1 MSTRDRFVIIDGH
14 ALAYRQYFAL
24 PVQAFRTR
32 AGEPTNATYGFT
44 RTLLDILQGE
54 KPEYLAV
61 SFDRGL
67 SGREEL
73 YEDYKGTREK
83 MPDDLRAQIER
94 IEEMVQ
100 AFNIPVLA
108 QEGYEADDVIGTV
121 VRLVAD
127 KDLAVH
133 IITGDRDILQLLS
146 ERVNVQLPGR
156 RGQKDVI
163 WTLQAFRDHY
173 GLEPWQL
180 VELKGLM
187 GDSSDNIPGVKGI
200 GEKSGTTLLQQFES
214 IAGIYEH
221 LDDTRGAVRK
231 RLEAGADMARI
242 SRELAMIKR
251 DVPLSLS
258 LDYCVAHDFDLNQ
271 VQELMR
277 TLEFRSLG
285 DRLKDFSQIGMFA
298 EAETGAGTA
307 VPQAVDDVETVLVND
322 EAALSDMVTA
332 LESAGGIVWDVETT
346 SVDQMSCDL
355 VGIALAVDGVRG
367 WYVPVGHSRG
377 QQLPL
382 QQVLDALRGPLAD
395 PDIPKYAHN
404 AAYDLVVL
412 QRYGIDVTPVAFD
425 TMLAQWLFDTSSKFL
440 GLKNFARFVLE
451 PPVEMTE
458 ISELLGTG
466 RKQISMDQVEIDRA
480 APYAAADGAITWRA
494 VDYLQPRMEAD
505 EALNEV
511 FTTLELPLVPVIA
524 DLERAGV
531 VLDTQHLQQLSL
543 ALGER
548 LRELEETIYG
558 LSGGYGAFN
567 INSPRQLNDVL
578 FGKLGL
584 PTTNLRRTTHGFS
597 TNAET
602 LEKLRP
608 HHEIIGHISEHREL
622 GKLKGTYVD
631 SLPDLINSHTGRLH
645 TSYNQTGT
653 STGRISSNNPNLQ
666 NIPIRT
672 EPGREV
678 RRAFVP
684 QDGSQLLSVDYNQ
697 IELRV
702 MAHFCEDPTLLE
714 AFQQEQD
721 IHSVTAA
728 TVFDVPLEEVSYQE
742 RDFAKRVNFGLMYGM
757 GAFGL
762 ASDSN
767 LSLQQAREFIADY
780 FGRMPRV
787 KEWIDATKQQARQGP
802 LTTLFGRRH
811 EFPVLLNASRSNA
824 VAVSRAERVAI
835 NLPIQG
841 SAAEIMKRAMLDVH
855 AALAASQLDARMIL
869 QVHDELVLEVPD
881 GQLAE
886 TGRLVVEVMEAAV
899 ELKAPLRAN
908 AEVGLNWRDMQPLHM

>member
-1 MSTRDRFVIIDGH
+1 MSAQPRFVIIDGH

-44 RTLLDILQGE
+44 RTLLDILQHDA
-54 KPEYLAV
+54 PEYLAV
-61 SFDRGL
+61 SLDRGL
-67 SGREEL
+67 SGRDEL
-73 YEDYKGTREK
+73 YGEYKGTREK
-83 MPDDLRAQIER
+83 MPDDLRPQIER
-94 IEEMVQ
+94 IEEVVQ

-108 QEGYEADDVIGTV
+108 LEGYEADDVIGTV
-121 VRLVAD
+121 VRLLAD
-127 KDLAVH
+127 ENVAVH

-146 ERVNVQLPGR
+146 DKVSVQLPGR
-156 RGQKDVI
+156 RGQRDVT
-163 WTLQAFRDHY
+163 WDQAAFHDHY
-173 GLEPWQL
+173 SLEPWQL

-187 GDSSDNIPGVKGI
+187 GDSSDNIPGVRGI
-200 GEKSGTTLLQQFES
+200 GEKTGSNLLQKYGS
-214 IAGIYEH
+214 IAGVYDR
-221 LDDTRGAVRK
+221 LDDIRGAMRAK
-231 RLEAGADMARI
+231 LEAGADLARL
-242 SRELAMIKR
+242 SRELAQIKR
-251 DVPLSLS
+251 DVPLAFS
-258 LDYCVAHDFDLNQ
+258 LDDCVAHDFDLNN

-277 TLEFRSLG
+277 LLEFRSFS
-285 DRLKDFSQIGMFA
+285 DRLRDFSQLDMFA
-298 EAETGAGTA
+298 PEVEASPPA
-307 VPQAVDDVETVLVND
+307 VEQAVDGVETILVDDASALNELVAAL
-322 EAALSDMVTA
+322 EAAQ
-332 LESAGGIVWDVETT
+332 GIVWDVETT
-346 SVDQMSCDL
+346 GVDQMSCEL
-355 VGIALAVDGVRG
+355 VGIALAVDGERG
-367 WYVPVGHSRG
+367 WYVPVGHARG
-377 QQLPL
+377 RQLAL
-382 QQVLDALRGPLAD
+382 QQVLDALRGPLTD
-395 PDIPKYAHN
+395 PNIPKFAHN
-404 AAYDLVVL
+404 AAYDLVVM
-412 QRYGIDVTPVAFD
+412 QRYGIDVTPVVFD

-458 ISELLGTG
+458 ITELLGTG
-466 RKQISMDQVEIDRA
+466 RKQISMAEVEIDRA
-480 APYAAADGAITWRA
+480 APYAAADGAVTMRA
-494 VDYLQPRMEAD
+494 VNFLQPRMQAD
-505 EALNEV
+505 DALQEV
-511 FTTLELPLVPVIA
+511 FATLEMPLVPVIA

-531 VLDTQHLQQLSL
+531 VLDTQHLQRLSG

-548 LRELEETIYG
+548 LAELEETIYG
-558 LSGGYGAFN
+558 LSGGYGPFN

-584 PTTNLRRTTHGFS
+584 PTANLRRTSHGFS

-602 LEKLRP
+602 LDKLQAYHP
-608 HHEIIGHISEHREL
+608 IIGHISEHREL

-631 SLPDLINSHTGRLH
+631 SLPDLINAHTGRLH

-684 QDGSQLLSVDYNQ
+684 QDGCHLLAVDYNQ

-728 TVFDVPLEEVSYQE
+728 TVFGIPLAEISYRQ

-757 GAFGL
+757 GAYSL
-762 ASDSN
+762 ASDSD
-767 LSLQQAREFIADY
+767 LTLAEARQFIEDY
-780 FGRMPRV
+780 FGRMPRIR
-787 KEWIDATKQQARQGP
+787 EWMDATKAQARRGP

-811 EFPVLLNASRSNA
+811 EFPVLLDGRRSNP
-824 VAVSRAERVAI
+824 VAVNRAERVAI

-841 SAAEIMKRAMLDVH
+841 SAAEIMKRAMIDLH
-855 AALAASQLDARMIL
+855 QALAASTLAARMIL

-881 GQLAE
+881 DQLAE
-886 TGRLVVEVMEAAV
+886 TSRLVMDVMENAV

-908 AEVGLNWRDMQPLHM
+908 AEVGLNWRDMQPVPL

>member
-44 RTLLDILQGE
+44 RTLLDLLLGE

-73 YEDYKGTREK
+73 YEEYKGTREK
-83 MPDDLRAQIER
+83 MPDDLRSQIER

-121 VRLVAD
+121 VRLVAEE
-127 KDLAVH
+127 DLDVL

-146 ERVNVQLPGR
+146 ERVSVQLPGR

-200 GEKSGTTLLQQFES
+200 GEKSGTTLLQQFDS
-214 IAGIYEH
+214 IANIYEH
-221 LDDTRGAVRK
+221 LDDTRGAMRK
-231 RLEAGADMARI
+231 RLEVGADMARI

-298 EAETGAGTA
+298 AEETA
-307 VPQAVDDVETVLVND
+307 ATTTVLQAVDDVEIVLVKD
-322 EAALSDMVTA
+322 EVALTDMVAALKA
-332 LESAGGIVWDVETT
+332 AGGIVWDVETT

-355 VGIALAVDGVRG
+355 VGIALAVDGRRG
-367 WYVPVGHSRG
+367 WYVPVGHASGR
-377 QQLPL
+377 QLPL
-382 QQVLDALRGPLAD
+382 QQVLDVLRGPLTD

-404 AAYDLVVL
+404 AAYDLVVM
-412 QRYGIDVTPVAFD
+412 QRYGIDVAPVAFD

-494 VDYLQPRMEAD
+494 VDHLRPRMEAD
-505 EALNEV
+505 AALNEV

-531 VLDTQHLQQLSL
+531 VLDTQHLQGLSHS
-543 ALGER
+543 LGER
-548 LRELEETIYG
+548 LRELEKTIYG

-608 HHEIIGHISEHREL
+608 FHEIIGHISEHREL

-728 TVFDVPLEEVSYQE
+728 TVFGIPLEQVSYQE

-762 ASDSN
+762 ASDSDMT
-767 LSLQQAREFIADY
+767 LQQAREFIADY

-787 KEWIDATKQQARQGP
+787 RDWIDATKQQARQGP

-855 AALAASQLDARMIL
+855 GALAANQLDARMIL

-881 GQLAE
+881 AQLAE

-908 AEVGLNWRDMQPLHM
+908 AEVGLNWRDMQPLHL

>member
-1 MSTRDRFVIIDGH
+1 
-14 ALAYRQYFAL
+14 
-24 PVQAFRTR
+24 
-32 AGEPTNATYGFT
+32 
-44 RTLLDILQGE
+44 
-54 KPEYLAV
+54 
-61 SFDRGL
+61 
-67 SGREEL
+67 
-73 YEDYKGTREK
+73 
-83 MPDDLRAQIER
+83 MPDDLRSQIER

-121 VRLVAD
+121 VRLVAEE
-127 KDLAVH
+127 DLDVL

-146 ERVNVQLPGR
+146 ERVSVQLPGR

-163 WTLQAFRDHY
+163 WTLQAFRDQY

-214 IAGIYEH
+214 IANIYEH
-221 LDDTRGAVRK
+221 LDETRGAQRK

-242 SRELAMIKR
+242 SRELAQIKR

-298 EAETGAGTA
+298 AEETA
-307 VPQAVDDVETVLVND
+307 AATTVLQAVDDVETVLVND
-322 EAALSDMVTA
+322 EAALADMVTA

-355 VGIALAVDGVRG
+355 VGIALAVDGMRG

-377 QQLPL
+377 RQLPL
-382 QQVLDALRGPLAD
+382 QQVLDALRGPLTD
-395 PDIPKYAHN
+395 PAIPKYAHN

-466 RKQISMDQVEIDRA
+466 RKQISMAEVEIENA
-480 APYAAADGAITWRA
+480 APYAAADGVITWRA
-494 VDYLQPRMEAD
+494 VDHLQPRMEAD

-531 VLDTQHLQQLSL
+531 VLDTQHLQQLSHS
-543 ALGER
+543 LGER

-584 PTTNLRRTTHGFS
+584 PTANLRRTTHGFS

-631 SLPDLINSHTGRLH
+631 SLPDLINAHTGRLH

-728 TVFDVPLEEVSYQE
+728 TVFGIPLEEVSYQE

-762 ASDSN
+762 ASDSDM
-767 LSLQQAREFIADY
+767 SVKQAREFIADY

-787 KEWIDATKQQARQGP
+787 REWIETTKQQARQGP

-811 EFPVLLNASRSNA
+811 EFPVLLNAGRSNA

-855 AALAASQLDARMIL
+855 AALAANRLDARMIL

-886 TGRLVVEVMEAAV
+886 TGRLVVDVMEAAV

-908 AEVGLNWRDMQPLHM
+908 AEVGLNWRDMQPLSL

>member
-44 RTLLDILQGE
+44 RTLLDLLLGE

-73 YEDYKGTREK
+73 YEEYKGTREK
-83 MPDDLRAQIER
+83 MPDDLRSQIER

-127 KDLAVH
+127 KDLDVL

-146 ERVNVQLPGR
+146 ERVRVQLPGR

-214 IAGIYEH
+214 IAGVYEH
-221 LDDTRGAVRK
+221 IEDVRGAMRK
-231 RLEAGADMARI
+231 RLEAGTDMARI

-277 TLEFRSLG
+277 TLEFRSLS

-298 EAETGAGTA
+298 PEETAAATT
-307 VPQAVDDVETVLVND
+307 VLQAVDDVETVLVND
-322 EAALSDMVTA
+322 EADLTDMVAA

-355 VGIALAVDGVRG
+355 VGIALAVDGDRG

-382 QQVLDALRGPLAD
+382 QRVLDALRGPLTD

-466 RKQISMDQVEIDRA
+466 RKQISMAEVEIDNA

-494 VDYLQPRMEAD
+494 VDHLRPRMEVNL
-505 EALNEV
+505 ALNEV

-531 VLDTQHLQQLSL
+531 VLDTQHLQQLSHS
-543 ALGER
+543 LGER

-584 PTTNLRRTTHGFS
+584 PTNNLRRTTHGFS

-608 HHEIIGHISEHREL
+608 FHEIIGHISEHREL

-728 TVFDVPLEEVSYQE
+728 TVFAIPLEEVSYQE

-762 ASDSN
+762 ASDSDM
-767 LSLQQAREFIADY
+767 SVKQAREFIADY

-787 KEWIDATKQQARQGP
+787 RDWIDATKQQARQGP

-855 AALAASQLDARMIL
+855 AALAANKLDARMIL
-869 QVHDELVLEVPD
+869 QVHDELVLEVPNE
-881 GQLAE
+881 QLAE

-908 AEVGLNWRDMQPLHM
+908 AEVGLNWRDMQPLPL

>member
-1 MSTRDRFVIIDGH
+1 MSSRERFVIIDGH

-44 RTLLDILQGE
+44 RTLLDLLLGE

-73 YEDYKGTREK
+73 YEEYKGTREK
-83 MPDDLRAQIER
+83 MPDDLRSQIER

-121 VRLVAD
+121 VRLVANEGLD
-127 KDLAVH
+127 VL

-146 ERVNVQLPGR
+146 ERVKVQLPGR

-214 IAGIYEH
+214 IAGVYEH
-221 LDDTRGAVRK
+221 IEDVRGARRK
-231 RLEAGADMARI
+231 RLEAGVDLARI

-258 LDYCVAHDFDLNQ
+258 LDYCVAHDFDLGQ

-277 TLEFRSLG
+277 TLEFRSLS

-298 EAETGAGTA
+298 AEETGAATT
-307 VPQAVDDVETVLVND
+307 VLQAVDDVETVLVND
-322 EAALSDMVTA
+322 EAALAEMVAA

-355 VGIALAVDGVRG
+355 VGIALAVDGDRG

-377 QQLPL
+377 KQLPL
-382 QQVLDALRGPLAD
+382 QQVLDALRGPLMD

-404 AAYDLVVL
+404 AVYDLVVL

-440 GLKNFARFVLE
+440 GLKNFARFVLD

-466 RKQISMDQVEIDRA
+466 RKQISMAEVDIDRA

-494 VDYLQPRMEAD
+494 VDHLQPRMEAD
-505 EALNEV
+505 GALNEV

-531 VLDTQHLQQLSL
+531 VLDTQHLQQLSRS
-543 ALGER
+543 LGER

-584 PTTNLRRTTHGFS
+584 PTNNLRRTTHGFS

-608 HHEIIGHISEHREL
+608 FHEIIGHISEHREL
-622 GKLKGTYVD
+622 NKLKGTYVD

-728 TVFDVPLEEVSYQE
+728 TVFGIPLEEVSYQE

-762 ASDSN
+762 ASDSDM
-767 LSLQQAREFIADY
+767 SVKQAREFIADY

-787 KEWIDATKQQARQGP
+787 RDWIDATKQLARQGP

-811 EFPVLLNASRSNA
+811 EFPVLLNAGRGNA

-855 AALAASQLDARMIL
+855 AALATNQLDARMIL

-908 AEVGLNWRDMQPLHM
+908 AEVGLNWRDMQPLPF

>member
-1 MSTRDRFVIIDGH
+1 MSTRERFVIIDGH

-44 RTLLDILQGE
+44 RTLLDLLLGE

-73 YEDYKGTREK
+73 YEEYKGTREK
-83 MPDDLRAQIER
+83 MPDDLRSQIER

-127 KDLAVH
+127 EDLDVL

-163 WTLQAFRDHY
+163 WTLQAFRGHY

-214 IAGIYEH
+214 IAGVYEH
-221 LDDTRGAVRK
+221 IEDVRGAQRK
-231 RLEAGADMARI
+231 RLEAGVDLARV

-277 TLEFRSLG
+277 TLEFRSLS

-298 EAETGAGTA
+298 AEETGAAAT
-307 VPQAVDDVETVLVND
+307 VLQAVDDVETVLVND
-322 EAALSDMVTA
+322 EAALAEMVAA

-355 VGIALAVDGVRG
+355 VGIALAVDGDRG

-377 QQLPL
+377 RQLPL
-382 QQVLDALRGPLAD
+382 QQVLNALRGPLTD

-466 RKQISMDQVEIDRA
+466 RKQISMAEVDIDNA

-494 VDYLQPRMEAD
+494 VDHLQPRMEAD
-505 EALNEV
+505 GALNEV

-531 VLDTQHLQQLSL
+531 VLDTQHLQQLSHS
-543 ALGER
+543 LGER

-584 PTTNLRRTTHGFS
+584 PTNNLRRTTHGFS

-608 HHEIIGHISEHREL
+608 FHEIIGHISEHREL
-622 GKLKGTYVD
+622 NKLKGTYVD

-728 TVFDVPLEEVSYQE
+728 TVFGIPLEEVSYQE

-762 ASDSN
+762 ASDSDM
-767 LSLQQAREFIADY
+767 SVKQAREFIADY

-787 KEWIDATKQQARQGP
+787 RDWIDATKQQARQGP

-811 EFPVLLNASRSNA
+811 EFPVLLNAGRSNA

-855 AALAASQLDARMIL
+855 AALAANQLDARMIL

-886 TGRLVVEVMEAAV
+886 TGGLVVEVMEAAV

-908 AEVGLNWRDMQPLHM
+908 AEVGLNWRDMQPLPF

>member
-1 MSTRDRFVIIDGH
+1 M
-14 ALAYRQYFAL
+14 
-24 PVQAFRTR
+24 
-32 AGEPTNATYGFT
+32 
-44 RTLLDILQGE
+44 
-54 KPEYLAV
+54 
-61 SFDRGL
+61 
-67 SGREEL
+67 
-73 YEDYKGTREK
+73 
-83 MPDDLRAQIER
+83 
-94 IEEMVQ
+94 
-100 AFNIPVLA
+100 
-108 QEGYEADDVIGTV
+108 
-121 VRLVAD
+121 
-127 KDLAVH
+127 
-133 IITGDRDILQLLS
+133 
-146 ERVNVQLPGR
+146 
-156 RGQKDVI
+156 
-163 WTLQAFRDHY
+163 
-173 GLEPWQL
+173 
-180 VELKGLM
+180 
-187 GDSSDNIPGVKGI
+187 
-200 GEKSGTTLLQQFES
+200 
-214 IAGIYEH
+214 
-221 LDDTRGAVRK
+221 
-231 RLEAGADMARI
+231 
-242 SRELAMIKR
+242 
-251 DVPLSLS
+251 
-258 LDYCVAHDFDLNQ
+258 
-271 VQELMR
+271 
-277 TLEFRSLG
+277 
-285 DRLKDFSQIGMFA
+285 
-298 EAETGAGTA
+298 
-307 VPQAVDDVETVLVND
+307 
-322 EAALSDMVTA
+322 
-332 LESAGGIVWDVETT
+332 
-346 SVDQMSCDL
+346 
-355 VGIALAVDGVRG
+355 
-367 WYVPVGHSRG
+367 
-377 QQLPL
+377 
-382 QQVLDALRGPLAD
+382 
-395 PDIPKYAHN
+395 
-404 AAYDLVVL
+404 

-466 RKQISMDQVEIDRA
+466 RKQISMAEVEIDRA

-494 VDYLQPRMEAD
+494 VDHLQPRMVAD
-505 EALNEV
+505 SALNEV
-511 FTTLELPLVPVIA
+511 YKTLELPLVPVIA

-543 ALGER
+543 SLGER

-584 PTTNLRRTTHGFS
+584 PTTNLRRTSLGFS

-608 HHEIIGHISEHREL
+608 HHEIIGHIGEHREL
-622 GKLKGTYVD
+622 SKLRGTYVD
-631 SLPDLINSHTGRLH
+631 SLPDLINAHTGRLH

-684 QDGSQLLSVDYNQ
+684 QEGSQLLSVDYNQ

-728 TVFDVPLEEVSYQE
+728 TVFGIPLEQVSYKE
-742 RDFAKRVNFGLMYGM
+742 RDFAKRVNFGLIYGM

-762 ASDSN
+762 ASDSD
-767 LSLQQAREFIADY
+767 LTLAQARQFIADY
-780 FGRMPRV
+780 FGRMPRIR
-787 KEWIDATKQQARQGP
+787 EWMDATKARARQGP

-855 AALAASQLDARMIL
+855 AALAASRLDARMIL

-881 GQLAE
+881 PQLAE
-886 TGRLVVEVMEAAV
+886 TGALVIEVMEAAV

-908 AEVGLNWRDMQPLHM
+908 AEVGLNWRDMQPLPL

>member
-44 RTLLDILQGE
+44 RTLLDLLLGE

-73 YEDYKGTREK
+73 YEEYKGTREK
-83 MPDDLRAQIER
+83 MPDDLRSQIER

-121 VRLVAD
+121 VRLVAEE
-127 KDLAVH
+127 DLDVL

-146 ERVNVQLPGR
+146 ERVSVQLPGR

-163 WTLQAFRDHY
+163 WTLQAYRDHY

-200 GEKSGTTLLQQFES
+200 GEKSGTTLLQQFDS
-214 IAGIYEH
+214 IANIYEH
-221 LDDTRGAVRK
+221 LDDTRGAMRK

-277 TLEFRSLG
+277 TLEFRSLS

-298 EAETGAGTA
+298 AGETAATTT
-307 VPQAVDDVETVLVND
+307 VLQAVDDVETVLVKD
-322 EAALSDMVTA
+322 EVALTDMVAALKA
-332 LESAGGIVWDVETT
+332 AGGIVWDVETT

-355 VGIALAVDGVRG
+355 VGIALAVDGDRG

-382 QQVLDALRGPLAD
+382 QQVLDALRGPLTD

-466 RKQISMDQVEIDRA
+466 RKQISMAEVDIDRA

-494 VDYLQPRMEAD
+494 VDHLQPRMEAN
-505 EALNEV
+505 EALNKV

-524 DLERAGV
+524 DLESAGV
-531 VLDTQHLQQLSL
+531 VLDTQHLQRLSL
-543 ALGER
+543 SLGER

-584 PTTNLRRTTHGFS
+584 PTNNLRRTTHGFS

-608 HHEIIGHISEHREL
+608 FHEIIGHISEHREL
-622 GKLKGTYVD
+622 GKTQGHLRRFAAGPHQFAHRPPAHQLQPDRHQHRPHQQQQPQFAKHPHPHGTRPG
-631 SLPDLINSHTGRLH
+631 SPPGLRPPGRL
-645 TSYNQTGT
+645 
-653 STGRISSNNPNLQ
+653 STVVGGLQ
-666 NIPIRT
+666 PDRT
-672 EPGREV
+672 AR
-678 RRAFVP
+678 
-684 QDGSQLLSVDYNQ
+684 
-697 IELRV
+697 
-702 MAHFCEDPTLLE
+702 H
-714 AFQQEQD
+714 
-721 IHSVTAA
+721 
-728 TVFDVPLEEVSYQE
+728 
-742 RDFAKRVNFGLMYGM
+742 
-757 GAFGL
+757 GAFLRRPDPAGGL
-762 ASDSN
+762 SA
-767 LSLQQAREFIADY
+767 
-780 FGRMPRV
+780 G
-787 KEWIDATKQQARQGP
+787 TGHP
-802 LTTLFGRRH
+802 LGHRCDRFRN
-811 EFPVLLNASRSNA
+811 PA
-824 VAVSRAERVAI
+824 
-835 NLPIQG
+835 
-841 SAAEIMKRAMLDVH
+841 
-855 AALAASQLDARMIL
+855 
-869 QVHDELVLEVPD
+869 
-881 GQLAE
+881 
-886 TGRLVVEVMEAAV
+886 
-899 ELKAPLRAN
+899 
-908 AEVGLNWRDMQPLHM
+908 

>member
-73 YEDYKGTREK
+73 YEGYKGTREK

-127 KDLAVH
+127 KDLDVR

-251 DVPLSLS
+251 DVPLSFS
-258 LDYCVAHDFDLNQ
+258 LDYCVAHNFDLNQ

-298 EAETGAGTA
+298 EEETGAGTA
-307 VPQAVDDVETVLVND
+307 VLQAVDDVETVLVNE
-322 EAALSDMVTA
+322 EAALTEMVAA

-494 VDYLQPRMEAD
+494 IDYLQPRMEAD

-531 VLDTQHLQQLSL
+531 VLDTLHLQQLSL
-543 ALGER
+543 SLGER